1 MTLDLAKLRA
11 ETLALIDGTTPGPW
25 WTDGKYNG
33 RDMGCAIIAARTDA
47 GPLPGNPTR
56 GMVAFSSAITNT
68 QARGCE
74 ANARLIAAAPAL
86 AADTL
91 RLLDEIER
99 LTAENE
105 TAVRRGAEWMRNRI
119 AELARQTAANIIAES
134 AGGPR
139 HRRGYEAGRA
149 AAFEIMARTILAVP
163 LPANGAALAEGGP
176 DDR

>member
-1 MTLDLAKLRA
+1 MTADTTEVAKELR
-11 ETLALIDGTTPGPW
+11 ERALEMHAAAWSRPDGGQECT
-25 WTDGKYNG
+25 
-33 RDMGCAIIAARTDA
+33 IAASLCD
-47 GPLPGNPTR
+47 
-56 GMVAFSSAITNT
+56 
-68 QARGCE
+68 
-74 ANARLIAAAPAL
+74 AAA
-86 AADTL
+86 
-91 RLLDEIER
+91 DEIER

-105 TAVRRGAEWMRNRI
+105 TAVRRSAEWMRNRI
-119 AELARQTAANIIAES
+119 AALARQTAVNIIAES

>member
-1 MTLDLAKLRA
+1 MTLDLEKLRV
-11 ETLALIDGTTPGPW
+11 ETLALLDGTTPGPW
-25 WTDGKYNG
+25 AISRYAETHISAVSRPVCSAGGYSDNSRRPEDV
-33 RDMGCAIIAARTDA
+33 RDE
-47 GPLPGNPTR
+47 N
-56 GMVAFSSAITNT
+56 VANT
-68 QARGCE
+68 
-74 ANARLIAAAPAL
+74 RLIAAAPKL

-99 LTAENE
+99 LRAENE
-105 TAVRRGAEWMRNRI
+105 TAVRRSAEWMRNRI

>member
-11 ETLALIDGTTPGPW
+11 ETLALLSGTTPG
-25 WTDGKYNG
+25 TACTHCYG
-33 RDMGCAIIAARTDA
+33 RSANDRCLNCGAY
-47 GPLPGNPTR
+47 LPAPT
-56 GMVAFSSAITNT
+56 
-68 QARGCE
+68 
-74 ANARLIAAAPAL
+74 L
-86 AADTL
+86 AADNL

-99 LTAENE
+99 LRAENE
-105 TAVRRGAEWMRNRI
+105 TAVRRSAEWMRNRI